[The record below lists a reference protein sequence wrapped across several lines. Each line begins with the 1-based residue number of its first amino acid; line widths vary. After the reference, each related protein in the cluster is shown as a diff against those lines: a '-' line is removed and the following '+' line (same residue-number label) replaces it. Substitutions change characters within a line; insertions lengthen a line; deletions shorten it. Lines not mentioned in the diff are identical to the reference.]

1 MRLAIVMIDVEIAL
15 FLGTL
20 AATLVMTYLANK
32 VVNWILRLIFKRISS
47 TACAFSSAMIVA
59 FLCILITFMGGAET
73 VPGEHSRLFW
83 GYLISVSVWLAKDLK
98 RPDLMKW

>member
-1 MRLAIVMIDVEIAL
+1 MNSLFAQTDVEIAL

-20 AATLVMTYLANK
+20 AATLVMTYAANK
-32 VVNWILRLIFKRISS
+32 VVNWILRLIFKRISP
-47 TACAFSSAMIVA
+47 TACAFSSAIIVA
-59 FLCILITFMGGAET
+59 FLFILITFREGAET

-83 GYLISVSVWLAKDLK
+83 GYLIGISVWLAKDLK